1 LLNLGAATAVEE
13 EVGVEAA
20 VEEEEA
26 GIEATIEEAGSSGV
40 DGGGGD
46 QWSRERWG
54 LRKFWNEK
62 RNDTGHATIYRFE
75 NINNSSLIT
84 TAAGSFRI
92 RTEAVFI

>member
-1 LLNLGAATAVEE
+1 LNLGVATAVEE
-13 EVGVEAA
+13 EVGVEAV
-20 VEEEEA
+20 VEE
-26 GIEATIEEAGSSGV
+26 EEAGSSGV